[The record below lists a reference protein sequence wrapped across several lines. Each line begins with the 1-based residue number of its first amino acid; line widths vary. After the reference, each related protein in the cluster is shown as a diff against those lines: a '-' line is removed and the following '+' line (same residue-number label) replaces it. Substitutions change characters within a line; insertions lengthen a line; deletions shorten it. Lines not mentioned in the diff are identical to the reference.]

1 MNDAIQI
8 FTDAET
14 EKRVCDARL
23 VAIRWDVIPWA
34 VVLDLDAPES
44 EAAGA
49 PVHRMW
55 VVSHGIHDLSW
66 SLARA
71 RLATGCFLTSE
82 AVITRDA
89 RGHATFAAS
98 TLAPAFTDDGQMV
111 GDGHSELTVRSADL
125 IALGSTRAAP
135 PGEHG
140 LAWQVRQSLASD
152 DALASVAASQ
162 LKISLSW

>member
-1 MNDAIQI
+1 MNHSIQI
-8 FTDAET
+8 FTDDET

-55 VVSHGIHDLSW
+55 IVADGIRDLSW

-71 RLATGCFLTSE
+71 RLPTGCFLTSE
-82 AVITRDA
+82 AFIARDA
-89 RGHATFAAS
+89 DGRATFTAS
-98 TLAPAFTDDGQMV
+98 TLTPAFTDDGQVV
-111 GDGHSELTVRSADL
+111 GDVHSELIVRSQGL
-125 IALGSTRAAP
+125 VALGSRRAAA

-140 LAWQVRQSLASD
+140 LAWQVRHSLASD
-152 DALASVAASQ
+152 EELASIAITHLRVIES
-162 LKISLSW
+162 